1 LNPLPNF
8 PDDYLNNL
16 KVEEIKNIPSGRNI
30 KLENTLEGIWLNIDG
45 EKVKCSTL
53 DEAKYLYW
61 CTLTG
66 KTEIPILADAKK
78 MLYIVETLEK
88 EYKQRIKVLDKWLKE
103 NIPNLKD
110 RDIIREKIIEKLLR
124 K

>member
-1 LNPLPNF
+1 M
-8 PDDYLNNL
+8 
-16 KVEEIKNIPSGRNI
+16 
-30 KLENTLEGIWLNIDG
+30 NIDG

-53 DEAKYLYW
+53 NEAKYLYW
-61 CTLTG
+61 CALTR

-88 EYKQRIKVLDKWLKE
+88 EYKQRIKVLDKWLNE